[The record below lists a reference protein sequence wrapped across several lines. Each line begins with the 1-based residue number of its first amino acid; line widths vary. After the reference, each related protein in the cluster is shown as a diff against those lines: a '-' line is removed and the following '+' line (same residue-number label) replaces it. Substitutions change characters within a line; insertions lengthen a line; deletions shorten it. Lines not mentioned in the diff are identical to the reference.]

1 MTRGMGSPF
10 VEGLKSEILRFA
22 RDDRA
27 IYVYSAQ
34 RSSVVYSAQRSSVRS
49 ALPSLNFLLR
59 RFPTHAL
66 LQFPIRSKF
75 RQDASQRVQQIPYG
89 RREEQRFR
97 AQARGNAY
105 WRETLIKMSVLAEG
119 GGSSF
124 HR

>member
-22 RDDRA
+22 QDDRA

-49 ALPSLNFLLR
+49 ASRSLNSFLR
-59 RFPTHAL
+59 RFPAYSP
-66 LQFPIRSKF
+66 LQFPTCSKF
-75 RQDASQRVQQIPYG
+75 RQDASQHVQQTPYK
-89 RREEQRFR
+89 RREEWSFR

-105 WRETLIKMSVLAEG
+105 WRETLIKMSVLAKG
-119 GGSSF
+119 GSSSF